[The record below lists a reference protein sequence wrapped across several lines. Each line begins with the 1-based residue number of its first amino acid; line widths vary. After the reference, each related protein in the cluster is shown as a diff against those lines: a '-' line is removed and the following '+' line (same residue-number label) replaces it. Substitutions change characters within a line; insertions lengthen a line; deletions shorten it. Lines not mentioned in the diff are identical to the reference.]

1 MPRPLQLVAEDA
13 AGRLTLCQAGIDAL
27 SRLDQPLAALCVT
40 GTARSGKSFLV
51 NQLLGQMDG
60 FRVSAGVRRCT
71 RGLWLWSEPALVSA
85 KIASQVALESSA
97 LITSCR

>member
-27 SRLDQPLAALCVT
+27 SRLDQPLAAPCVT

-51 NQLLGQMDG
+51 NQLLGQTRFVTSDYIEK
-60 FRVSAGVRRCT
+60 CT
-71 RGLWLWSEPALVSA
+71 ERSIGDMIDIGTCLLVLA
-85 KIASQVALESSA
+85 F
-97 LITSCR
+97 